1 MDTRAKAARFV
12 GRTALITGGAGG
24 LGYATAHRLGSEGA
38 VVIVNDIRAEAC
50 EEACGRLAAEGIEAV
65 AAPFDV
71 ADPEATEG
79 AFAALA
85 AAGRPIDVLVCNAGN
100 QMRKPLVE
108 LRFAEWRS
116 LQAVHV
122 DGAFNCLHAVLPG
135 MIERGRGRIVV
146 MASIAGEAAMPNI
159 SPYATAK
166 GALAA
171 LTRAVAVEYGGR
183 GITCNAVAPGFV
195 KTAFTSALQSNP
207 DFNAFLAAAVPV
219 DRWATPDDVA
229 PLVAFLA
236 SDEAS
241 YVNGQVVAVDGG
253 LLARM

>member
-1 MDTRAKAARFV
+1 MDNRTGASRFV

-24 LGYATAHRLGSEGA
+24 LGFAVARRLGSEGA
-38 VVIVNDIRAEAC
+38 TVVVNDLRAEVCA
-50 EEACGRLAAEGIEAV
+50 EACGRLGEEGITAV
-65 AAPFDV
+65 PAPFDV
-71 ADPEATEG
+71 AEAREVEV

-85 AAGRPIDVLVCNAGN
+85 SGGHFVDVLVCNAGN
-100 QMRKPLVE
+100 QVRKPLIE
-108 LRFAEWRS
+108 LSPAEWRS
-116 LQAVHV
+116 LQSVHV
-122 DGAFNCLHAVLPG
+122 DGAFNCLHAALPD
-135 MIERGRGRIVV
+135 MIARGRGRVVV

-159 SPYATAK
+159 AAYATAK

-195 KTAFTSALQSNP
+195 KTTFTAALQSNP
-207 DFNAFLAAAVPV
+207 DFAAFMASAVPV
-219 DRWATPDDVA
+219 DRWATPEDVA
-229 PLVAFLA
+229 PVVAFLA

-241 YVNGQVVAVDGG
+241 YVNGQVLAVDGG

>member
-1 MDTRAKAARFV
+1 MTNRTSAARFA

-24 LGYATAHRLGSEGA
+24 LGFAMARRLGSEGA
-38 VVIVNDIRAEAC
+38 VVVINDLRAEIC
-50 EEACGRLAAEGIEAV
+50 EEACARLAEAGINAV
-65 AAPFDV
+65 PAPFDV
-71 ADPEATEG
+71 ADPGATET

-85 AAGRPIDVLVCNAGN
+85 AAGRDVDVLVCNAGN
-100 QMRKPLVE
+100 QVRKPLVE
-108 LRFAEWRS
+108 LGFEEWRS

-122 DGAFNCLHAVLPG
+122 DGAFNCLHAALPG
-135 MIERGRGRIVV
+135 MVARGTGRIVV

-159 SPYATAK
+159 SAYATAK

-195 KTAFTSALQSNP
+195 RTSFTSALQANP
-207 DFNAFLAAAVPV
+207 DFAAFMASAVPV

>member
-1 MDTRAKAARFV
+1 MENRTRAARFV

-24 LGYATAHRLGSEGA
+24 LGYAMANRLGSEGA
-38 VVIVNDIRAEAC
+38 IVVINDLREEVCAEAC
-50 EEACGRLAAEGIEAV
+50 ARLATDGITAI

-71 ADPEATEG
+71 SDPRATEA

-85 AAGRPIDVLVCNAGN
+85 AAGRHVDVLVCNAGN
-100 QMRKPLVE
+100 QVRKPLVE
-108 LRFAEWRS
+108 LSFAEWRS

-122 DGAFNCLHAVLPG
+122 DGAFNCLHAALPG
-135 MIERGRGRIVV
+135 MVERGVGRIVV
-146 MASIAGEAAMPNI
+146 MASIAAEAAMPNI
-159 SPYATAK
+159 AAYATAK

-195 KTAFTSALQSNP
+195 RTAFTTALQSNP
-207 DFNAFLAAAVPV
+207 DFAAFLAAAVPI
-219 DRWATPDDVA
+219 DRWATPEDIA